1 MRRCVPGATAVTFVN
16 KKSSG
21 GPDKKH
27 ESNTG
32 VGNRRFLE
40 ILTSRLLQ
48 RTKSFF
54 FLPSFQYTHSLRTR
68 RRVIMRTIIV

>member
-27 ESNTG
+27 ESNIG

-54 FLPSFQYTHSLRTR
+54 FYHLSNTHIPSARDA
-68 RRVIMRTIIV
+68 V

>member
-1 MRRCVPGATAVTFVN
+1 MQRCVPGATAVTFVN

-27 ESNTG
+27 ESNSG
-32 VGNRRFLE
+32 VPEVSGNFNESFAAENE
-40 ILTSRLLQ
+40 II
-48 RTKSFF
+48 

-68 RRVIMRTIIV
+68 LHV